1 VDKLV
6 PGFVAVSARQE
17 RPARLLVDQI
27 NDLCWKFMMTCWA
40 VERQERPVA
49 AVGLNFIVERR
60 KQHHSK
66 D

>member
-1 VDKLV
+1 
-6 PGFVAVSARQE
+6 
-17 RPARLLVDQI
+17 
-27 NDLCWKFMMTCWA
+27 MMNCWA

-49 AVGLNFIVERR
+49 AVVLDFIVERR